1 MGGGWGGGRSCAVV
15 LLKLIPPSVELLV
28 HKAST
33 NRPGQMRDSRTCK
46 QKQRRR
52 VISINLSIKKYAVNK
67 CMWHEL
73 MGSTHP
79 AGTPEGSEENIP
91 SGQ

>member
-1 MGGGWGGGRSCAVV
+1 MGGAQLCGGPAKVDPTKCGTACA
-15 LLKLIPPSVELLV
+15 
-28 HKAST
+28 H
-33 NRPGQMRDSRTCK
+33 RPGQFRDSRTCK

-73 MGSTHP
+73 MPH
-79 AGTPEGSEENIP
+79 AGTPEGSEENVP

>member
-1 MGGGWGGGRSCAVV
+1 MGGRSCAVV
-15 LLKLIPPSVELLV
+15 LLKLIPPGVELLV

-33 NRPGQMRDSRTCK
+33 NRPGQFRDLRTCK
-46 QKQRRR
+46 QKQRHR

-73 MGSTHP
+73 MGSPHP